1 MQPILLRVKSE
12 FLLAHVILRFYAYP
26 TLPTLA
32 VRRSR
37 RALSENCLRISRD
50 ERSESAKRLFRASDW
65 KNIQGCELPLRP
77 SASLRDATGNFSFIK
92 DKGGWSTWGLPYPF
106 QTSPF

>member
-1 MQPILLRVKSE
+1 MRQEHVYVFYDLLRVKSE
-12 FLLAHVILRFYAYP
+12 FLLARVILRFYAYP
-26 TLPTLA
+26 TVPTLA

-65 KNIQGCELPLRP
+65 KNIQGC
-77 SASLRDATGNFSFIK
+77 DATSNFSFIK